1 MKWSAG
7 KSHFNNINL
16 TASERM
22 VQFCYIKSLNINFM
36 SLACIRNPL
45 SKYII
50 LTTTKRTKHHYSEF
64 FLRDYF
70 LD

>member
-7 KSHFNNINL
+7 KSHFNNVNL

-22 VQFCYIKSLNINFM
+22 VQFCYIKSLNLNFM

-45 SKYII
+45 SEYII
-50 LTTTKRTKHHYSEF
+50 FTTRKRTKHHI
-64 FLRDYF
+64 
-70 LD
+70 